1 MPKPLRHPLA
11 PLCLAAAL
19 ATSGAA
25 QPQPPGDVRI
35 LLDPVA
41 GAATI
46 ESSLT
51 GRATADYRFGGRRG
65 QTMSAEVAILSG
77 DGPIFFDVM
86 PPGSD
91 YEAMF
96 VGRTQG
102 RAGRMSLA
110 ENGDYTLRLYLWGEA
125 REGGGTV
132 GYRLRVSM
140 D

>member
-1 MPKPLRHPLA
+1 MPKPLRHILA
-11 PLCLAAAL
+11 PLCLAAAI
-19 ATSGAA
+19 ATPAA
-25 QPQPPGDVRI
+25 AHQPGDLRI
-35 LLDPVA
+35 ELDPVA
-41 GAATI
+41 GTATI

-51 GRATADYRFGGRRG
+51 GHATADYRFGGRSG
-65 QTMSAEVAILSG
+65 QTMSADVAVIAG
-77 DGPIFFDVM
+77 EGPVFFDVL

-110 ENGDYTLRLYLWGEA
+110 ESGDYTLRLYLWGDA
-125 REGGGTV
+125 REGGRTV
-132 GYRLRVSM
+132 GYRLRVAL